1 MEVYKINMNTP
12 VQDIIELDIKTIEFG
27 TNNSLVL
34 TLNGDSYLG
43 LNVGQVISY
52 YRKIYIG
59 NGEYLNISD
68 NSEIISING
77 NKIEITSPHNK
88 KYMVYMIDN
97 ALNGNIKALNE
108 FYSYL
113 GKFGLRDGV
122 LNESTELDGKLDEL
136 CKASCPETAAILACA
151 KEDNSVDF
159 RLYNRCILIMKKCLE
174 NMQTSYGNIA
184 KTRVIEQEKEL
195 TDNSRVQDALNK
207 TIESC
212 CKIK

>member
-1 MEVYKINMNTP
+1 MNYM
-12 VQDIIELDIKTIEFG
+12 
-27 TNNSLVL
+27 
-34 TLNGDSYLG
+34 NGIVPA
-43 LNVGQVISY
+43 NAIT
-52 YRKIYIG
+52 
-59 NGEYLNISD
+59 
-68 NSEIISING
+68 NSEAVKRNNRVINEAIIL
-77 NKIEITSPHNK
+77 
-88 KYMVYMIDN
+88 N

-113 GKFGLRDGV
+113 GKFGLSDGV